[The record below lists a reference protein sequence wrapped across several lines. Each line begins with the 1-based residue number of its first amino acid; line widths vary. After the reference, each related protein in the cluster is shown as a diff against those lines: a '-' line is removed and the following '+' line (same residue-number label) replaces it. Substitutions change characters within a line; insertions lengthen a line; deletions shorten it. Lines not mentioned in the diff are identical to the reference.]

1 MQFFSFEVLISSM
14 KEVLIGKKTDVFR
27 GRDASEC
34 LEECCFSI
42 VYGDQ
47 GETLDLMA
55 KDADET
61 NAWVTGL
68 MSLMG
73 AADLI
78 ETMFHGHPDE
88 RNGWLTSCFRRKIAM
103 STITKEHHLSDEQVV
118 ELISELCPT
127 FSSQKIR
134 HRLKESLWKS
144 SGGESPRAITQ
155 VDEELFLEL
164 YKEVTTRPEI
174 YHLLIR
180 HSNKEYMTTE
190 DLVSFLEVEQGMV
203 DVSHKYA
210 ATVIEE
216 FEPGEPARTN
226 NHLHIEGLTRFL
238 ISDTCDIFD
247 MEQRTVCQDMNQ
259 PLSHYFIASSHNT
272 YLVEDQLK
280 GPSSVEGYVQAL
292 ANGARFVEIDLW
304 DGDNNDPVVYHGHTL
319 TSKLPFRR
327 VMEAVK
333 AYAFERSPYPLILSI
348 EMHCSMQQQAVVVEL
363 LHECLGPFLWQ
374 APSDGEPGQDL
385 PSPETLRNKILILG
399 RKLPP
404 SKSRTVEDSGEI
416 TEEDESAESLKF
428 RNHQRTG
435 SIKKIRLSKGFSD
448 LVSCQYYRFQSFQKS
463 RSQVNE
469 PSVENIPETMALK
482 LAHSAIDDFVRFTE
496 RNLVRVYPS
505 GMRIDS
511 SNFSPQEVWCC
522 GCQIAALNYQSVGMM
537 MDLNN
542 ARFAQNGNCG
552 YVLKPLALLDPT
564 VMLNASRNRI
574 PTSKPKTLCIKVISA
589 VNLPKPNGAA
599 TKGDVIDPFVK
610 IDIFGVSTD
619 CAGSR
624 TKTVANNN
632 DPVFDETI
640 EFHLTAMELAILRF
654 LVLDDDCIGDDFIG
668 QYSISVP
675 CVQTGY
681 RHIRL
686 KSLYGRDIPNCYLF
700 VHVAITDKRG
710 GGVLYPQPCYLG
722 CFMAM

>member
-1 MQFFSFEVLISSM
+1 MKSKQEDSPDSQRPKSAMAASSRAVSRQISGSNGAALDRNGTVGSKLDGGSVSMPPSDEKETKAVMARRSSIIRDPSERRNRIKKTVSFTSNPNSRKIITVADCIAYMIAGCRMVKVRSNSRQYWRTFTLDPDKSAVRWTPTSKKPDQAKVLISSM

-463 RSQVNE
+463 RSQG
-469 PSVENIPETMALK
+469 MWCL
-482 LAHSAIDDFVRFTE
+482 D
-496 RNLVRVYPS
+496 YPL
-505 GMRIDS
+505 
-511 SNFSPQEVWCC
+511 E
-522 GCQIAALNYQSVGMM
+522 QI
-537 MDLNN
+537 
-542 ARFAQNGNCG
+542 
-552 YVLKPLALLDPT
+552 LLDT
-564 VMLNASRNRI
+564 MHRS
-574 PTSKPKTLCIKVISA
+574 
-589 VNLPKPNGAA
+589 
-599 TKGDVIDPFVK
+599 FV
-610 IDIFGVSTD
+610 
-619 CAGSR
+619 
-624 TKTVANNN
+624 
-632 DPVFDETI
+632 
-640 EFHLTAMELAILRF
+640 
-654 LVLDDDCIGDDFIG
+654 
-668 QYSISVP
+668 Q
-675 CVQTGY
+675 
-681 RHIRL
+681 
-686 KSLYGRDIPNCYLF
+686 
-700 VHVAITDKRG
+700 
-710 GGVLYPQPCYLG
+710 
-722 CFMAM
+722 